1 MRMRSAPKHLTY
13 IPEPAK
19 RSTAAVRR
27 VSTGKH
33 SAAHYKGLT
42 ERQSLKLA
50 HLLSSVT
57 DKKERAI
64 IYKTF
69 YAAVKAENKTMDDL
83 STMFGR
89 I

>member
-1 MRMRSAPKHLTY
+1 MRMRSAPQHLTY
-13 IPEPAK
+13 SPEPAV

-33 SAAHYKGLT
+33 RAAHYKGLT

-50 HLLSSVT
+50 HLLSGVT
-57 DKKERAI
+57 SNKERAI
-64 IYKTF
+64 IYKSF
-69 YAAVKAENKTMDDL
+69 HAGVKAENKTMDDL